1 MPRKK
6 RTFTADEITQVE
18 RLAAV
23 LRMEDIADFLG
34 VHDRTMRKWMS
45 ENEDIRAA
53 YQRGRARA
61 KAAVGTGLLQQ
72 ARDGNLTAMI
82 FYAKTQ
88 MGWRETDRREHINID
103 LDSLTDEQLEQVAR
117 GEYPTRRS
125 R

>member
-1 MPRKK
+1 MPPKK
-6 RTFTADEITQVE
+6 RTLTEDEISQVE

-23 LRMEDIADFLG
+23 LRMEDIAAFLG
-34 VHDRTMRKWMS
+34 ITDRTLRNRM
-45 ENEDIRAA
+45 NEDPVVRSA
-53 YQRGRARA
+53 YEKGRARA

-88 MGWRETDRREHINID
+88 MGWRETERREHINID
-103 LDSLTDEQLEQVAR
+103 LDSLTDEELEQVAR

>member
-1 MPRKK
+1 M
-6 RTFTADEITQVE
+6 TQIE

-34 VHDRTMRKWMS
+34 IHDRTLRKHMT
-45 ENEDIRAA
+45 EHAGVRAA
-53 YQRGRARA
+53 YERGRARA

-72 ARDGNLTAMI
+72 ARDGNITAMI

-88 MGWRETDRREHINID
+88 MGWRETERREHINID
-103 LDSLTDEQLEQVAR
+103 LDSLTDEELEQVAR

>member
-1 MPRKK
+1 MPRK
-6 RTFTADEITQVE
+6 RRAYTDEEISQIE

-34 VHDRTMRKWMS
+34 IHDRTLRKHMT
-45 ENEDIRAA
+45 EDATVRAA
-53 YQRGRARA
+53 YEKGRARA

-88 MGWRETDRREHINID
+88 MGWRETDRHEHINID
-103 LDSLTDEQLEQVAR
+103 LDTLTDEQLEQVAR
-117 GEYPTRRS
+117 GEYPTRSPR
-125 R
+125 

>member
-61 KAAVGTGLLQQ
+61 KASVGTSLLQQ

-88 MGWRETDRREHINID
+88 MGWRETDRHEHINID

-117 GEYPTRRS
+117 GEYPTRSS

>member
-1 MPRKK
+1 MPPKK
-6 RTFTADEITQVE
+6 RTLTDDEISQVE

-23 LRMEDIADFLG
+23 LKMEDIADFLG
-34 VHDRTMRKWMS
+34 ITDRTLRKRMT
-45 ENEDIRAA
+45 EDANVRSA
-53 YQRGRARA
+53 YQKGRARA
-61 KAAVGTGLLQQ
+61 KAAVGTSLLQQ

-88 MGWRETDRREHINID
+88 MGWRETERREHINID

-117 GEYPTRRS
+117 GEYPTRSS

>member
-1 MPRKK
+1 MPPKK
-6 RTFTADEITQVE
+6 RTLTEDEISQVE

-23 LRMEDIADFLG
+23 LKMEDIADFLG
-34 VHDRTMRKWMS
+34 IHDRTLRKHMTR
-45 ENEDIRAA
+45 DATVRAA
-53 YQRGRARA
+53 YEKGRARA

-72 ARDGNLTAMI
+72 ARDGNITAMI

>member
-1 MPRKK
+1 MPPK
-6 RTFTADEITQVE
+6 RLVLTDEQIAHVE

-23 LRMEDIADFLG
+23 LRIEDIAWFLG
-34 VHDRTMRKWMS
+34 IADRTLHKKM
-45 ENEDIRAA
+45 NEDERVRAA
-53 YQRGRARA
+53 YEKGRARA

-72 ARDGNLTAMI
+72 ARDGNITAMI

-88 MGWRETDRREHINID
+88 MGWRETERREHINID
-103 LDSLTDEQLEQVAR
+103 LDSLTDDELEQVAR

>member
-1 MPRKK
+1 MPPKK
-6 RTFTADEITQVE
+6 RTLTPDEISQVE

-23 LRMEDIADFLG
+23 LKMEDIAAFLG
-34 VHDRTMRKWMS
+34 ITDRTLRKRMM
-45 ENEDIRAA
+45 EDATVRSA
-53 YQRGRARA
+53 YEKGRARA
-61 KAAVGTGLLQQ
+61 KASVGTSLLQQ

-88 MGWRETDRREHINID
+88 MGWRETERREHINID
-103 LDSLTDEQLEQVAR
+103 LDSLTDEELEQVAR

>member
-1 MPRKK
+1 MPRK
-6 RTFTADEITQVE
+6 RRAYTDEEISQIE

-34 VHDRTMRKWMS
+34 IHDRTLRKHMT
-45 ENEDIRAA
+45 EDATVRAA
-53 YQRGRARA
+53 YEKGRARA

-88 MGWRETDRREHINID
+88 MGWRETERREHINID
-103 LDSLTDEQLEQVAR
+103 LDTLTDEQLEQVAR
-117 GEYPTRRS
+117 GEYPTRSS